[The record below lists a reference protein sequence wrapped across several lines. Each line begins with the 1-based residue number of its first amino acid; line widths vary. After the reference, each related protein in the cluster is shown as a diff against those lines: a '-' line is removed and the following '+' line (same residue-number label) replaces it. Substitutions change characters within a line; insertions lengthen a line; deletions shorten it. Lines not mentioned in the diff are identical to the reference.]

1 MYFHAQTWINEIAD
15 GEPDPAAAN
24 ALQEGLGG
32 QFGEMRTM
40 MQYLFQAMNFRGAAA
55 KPYRD
60 LIQGVGTE
68 EISHVELIGTTISRL
83 LDGSP
88 EYTGRLTDPLDT
100 PGKGGATPL
109 SIALDHGNIH
119 HHLVGAQGALPVDAA
134 GNPWSGSYVYNS
146 GNLPLDLLYN
156 VMLESTGRL
165 QKCRIY
171 EMTDNPVARA
181 TVAYLIVRDQAHEN
195 AYAKALETLGV
206 DWGKLLPIPK
216 TNAEQFPEVKKLVD
230 LGLQSKQYSFDLDGK
245 SEAGRIFQG
254 TSPSKDGTDLTATEQ
269 APVGVPSTIAPERL
283 EEFAPGLDKDLLAL
297 IQETA
302 ERELAEV
309 EAFYGP
315 IAKA

>member
-83 LDGSP
+83 LDGAP
-88 EYTGRLTDPLDT
+88 GYNGKPTDDLDKA
-100 PGKGGATPL
+100 GKGGATPL
-109 SIALDHGNIH
+109 SVALDTGNIH
-119 HHLVGAQGALPVDAA
+119 HYLVGAQGALPVDSA

-156 VMLESTGRL
+156 LMLESTGRL

-171 EMTDNPVARA
+171 EMTDNPTARS

-206 DWGKLLPIPK
+206 EWRGLLPIPK
-216 TNAEQFPEVKKLVD
+216 TNAEAFPEVKALVD

-254 TSPSKDGTDLTATEQ
+254 ASPSGDGTELTATEQ
-269 APVGVPSTIAPERL
+269 APQGAPSSIAGERM

-302 ERELAEV
+302 ERELADI

-315 IAKA
+315 SATK